1 MELSTKH
8 QELLDSIYPDGYE
21 IKSGT
26 AKGGLV
32 YDEHDNYHILFIK
45 IIPQPGQH
53 ENKLVPMVQKYT
65 PRDWDKAYQMIEKF
79 GIGGVTQQDEFAII
93 HDPVKYKLEAEAKEK
108 EAVKKA
114 EEKKLAAEV
123 KKKAAEEKKAEV
135 AKKKMKAEAEKK
147 EAKKSKTGS

>member
-1 MELSTKH
+1 MKLSTKH

-45 IIPQPGQH
+45 IIPQPRQS
-53 ENKLVPMVQKYT
+53 ENKLVPMVQQMSV
-65 PRDWDKAYQMIEKF
+65 RDWEKAYQMIEKF

-93 HDPVKYKLEAEAKEK
+93 HDPVEYAAAMKVEKVDVEKLKAKPGPKPKVEAPK
-108 EAVKKA
+108 
-114 EEKKLAAEV
+114 
-123 KKKAAEEKKAEV
+123 
-135 AKKKMKAEAEKK
+135 
-147 EAKKSKTGS
+147 

>member
-93 HDPVKYKLEAEAKEK
+93 HDPVEYAVTMKVEKADDEKPKAKPGRK
-108 EAVKKA
+108 PINQ
-114 EEKKLAAEV
+114 
-123 KKKAAEEKKAEV
+123 
-135 AKKKMKAEAEKK
+135 
-147 EAKKSKTGS
+147 